1 MPFSVAYTSDDP
13 DDVYWCWEQLY
24 NQVLDDH
31 APVTTRQTIGSK
43 FITPDIRK
51 SIRERDRLNKKFNK
65 SRNHEDWEK
74 YRLIRN
80 KIVSMRRKAL

>member
-1 MPFSVAYTSDDP
+1 MPFSVSYSFDNP

-31 APVTTRQTIGSK
+31 APVTTTMKRQTVGSK

-51 SIRERDRLNKKFNK
+51 SMRERDRLKKKFDK
-65 SRNHEDWEK
+65 SRNHEDCE
-74 YRLIRN
+74 
-80 KIVSMRRKAL
+80 